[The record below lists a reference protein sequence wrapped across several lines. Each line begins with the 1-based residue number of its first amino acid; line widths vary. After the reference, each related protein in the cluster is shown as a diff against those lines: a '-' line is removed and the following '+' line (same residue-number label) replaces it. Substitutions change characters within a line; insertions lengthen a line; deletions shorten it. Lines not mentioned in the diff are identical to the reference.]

1 MADYL
6 ITGDTDDEIPT
17 PQAWEDAT
25 TEMADDV
32 ITRETD
38 DEKRARVLAEIAH
51 LHQVS
56 LHAEV
61 LEKVAILWAH
71 HVGVDKDEIVRQS
84 SMGRSKIYKELPK
97 TQEFIEKLR
106 TDAQLDRTDRGE
118 VAVCNLCDGEF
129 MAKSFERRWTYPA
142 MYWHWQRSHGWFP
155 KRKGTPPLSD
165 EFLDELRDDFALEW
179 VAESQQSAVVDIEAA
194 RSVYPDLWET
204 AIGTRLETVLE
215 EVAQRQD
222 DELRSLRHDIQ
233 RREDQRAALSEIR
246 AHRVRAEKSIL
257 ILALSKAKS
266 LQIPASTIATVM
278 GKTAKVVGKMQAE
291 GDEFVEACGR
301 FFEEALGLR
310 PMDPVREPEIVRK
323 VDHLVVSYYSDGKVA
338 VDCSDCQLGISGGL
352 AGDDWMARTMHQHW
366 RVMHSTP
373 CDSEAEYEERRA
385 GDPLTWLME
394 VQDDGD
400 AQGEPD
406 EDG

>member
-1 MADYL
+1 MADDL
-6 ITGDTDDEIPT
+6 ITGDTDDETPT

-25 TEMADDV
+25 TDTADDP

-71 HVGVDKDEIVRQS
+71 HVGADKDTIASQS

-97 TQEFIEKLR
+97 TQEFIAKLR
-106 TDAQLDRTDRGE
+106 TDAQLDRTHRGE

-129 MAKSFERRWTYPA
+129 TAKSSERKGTYPA
-142 MYWHWQRSHGWFP
+142 LYWHWQRSHGWYS
-155 KRKGTPPLSD
+155 KRKGTPRPSD
-165 EFLDELRDDFALEW
+165 EFLDELRNHFALKW
-179 VAESQQSAVVDIEAA
+179 VEESQSTVVDIETA
-194 RSVYPDLWET
+194 RSVYPELFET
-204 AIGTRLETVLE
+204 AIGKRLKAALV

-222 DELRSLRHDIQ
+222 DELRSLRHKIQ
-233 RREDQRAALSEIR
+233 RREDQRAALAEIR
-246 AHRVRAEKSIL
+246 THRVRADKSLL
-257 ILALSKAKS
+257 ILALSQAKR
-266 LQIPASTIATVM
+266 LKVPASMIATLV
-278 GKTAKVVGKMQAE
+278 GKTAKAVGKMQAE
-291 GDEFVEACGR
+291 GDEFVEAFGG
-301 FFEEALGLR
+301 FFGEALGLR
-310 PMDPVREPEIVRK
+310 PGDPVREPEIVRK

-373 CDSEAEYEERRA
+373 CDGEAEYEKRRA
-385 GDPLTWLME
+385 DDPLTWLME
-394 VQDDGD
+394 VQDEGD